1 MARLN
6 EPPVSADSIDTLR
19 RKLLRQNRD
28 LAKANAAH
36 LVKIRNLE
44 ADYARFMSEN
54 LSLNSKIIELQTEL
68 ENNNARR
75 IADHALDVRARVEAQ
90 LMDCLSALSSLGQE
104 PPTKRHASPRGRRS
118 TRASL
123 PRSPP
128 ERRPPREF
136 IKDTEARALQ
146 EGRLPPIAENKSYP
160 RATLDADK
168 LHSREQILALCS
180 EAADSTDT
188 TDSPELG
195 PPPISRFVD
204 GESVNIG
211 SPSKSVETA
220 RSDTV
225 VPGSPAASPSLS
237 LSPSPAPPPPPA
249 VARPATRTEKNIHV
263 RPDPTPETESEEV
276 EAKRRPKET
285 PILPPVVPQVSAKAG
300 SKRKYSVG
308 EDTSK
313 TSQKTTDTPR
323 SRHDA
328 ERPVIGRE
336 LQNAKSLKELT
347 NQRKE
352 ARERLSAPVNPRKPL
367 SAKSTNDDVTSPI
380 KNTKVAA
387 AEGKAVADKPK
398 PRAARERAAQ
408 KIREAEVNADTNA
421 EPPTEEMIENPSS
434 PTPTVD
440 ILPST
445 EPVPV
450 EAALMSPASPEL
462 TSRMSLPSVRD
473 TPPPAD
479 ISSQG
484 ETSRPSRRARSAI
497 SYAEPNL
504 RDKMRRPTKELYD
517 AVSGQTRYLQRGG
530 SSKSD
535 SATPDATV
543 MDKRE
548 SNEGDTWGHMP
559 VAASSPATSPRRLET
574 SDELQLR
581 ELAPIMSRPDRK
593 KRSSSM
599 MSRSISETEAER
611 SARQAQTDPQGEVN
625 SGHPTPSPDREVDP
639 YDIISS
645 TPGSNRPSTADS
657 KENALPQ
664 RQSKSSRRLSSVVKE
679 DFKIDESDVS
689 GRPRA
694 SSSRKRASMAL
705 PKRSRV
711 DAEGSEDSSFESL
724 DGGELQDA
732 GSRVS
737 VRRRRS
743 MML

>member
-1 MARLN
+1 MVWY
-6 EPPVSADSIDTLR
+6 PVTDT
-19 RKLLRQNRD
+19 
-28 LAKANAAH
+28 
-36 LVKIRNLE
+36 
-44 ADYARFMSEN
+44 
-54 LSLNSKIIELQTEL
+54 
-68 ENNNARR
+68 
-75 IADHALDVRARVEAQ
+75 
-90 LMDCLSALSSLGQE
+90 
-104 PPTKRHASPRGRRS
+104 
-118 TRASL
+118 
-123 PRSPP
+123 
-128 ERRPPREF
+128 
-136 IKDTEARALQ
+136 
-146 EGRLPPIAENKSYP
+146 
-160 RATLDADK
+160 

-180 EAADSTDT
+180 EAADTTDT

-195 PPPISRFVD
+195 PPPMSRFVD

-211 SPSKSVETA
+211 SPSKSVEIE
-220 RSDTV
+220 RSETV
-225 VPGSPAASPSLS
+225 VHGSSAASPSP
-237 LSPSPAPPPPPA
+237 SPSPAPPPPAPA
-249 VARPATRTEKNIHV
+249 ARPTTRTEKNIHV
-263 RPDPTPETESEEV
+263 RPDPTPEIEPEEV
-276 EAKRRPKET
+276 EVKRRPKET
-285 PILPPVVPQVSAKAG
+285 PILPPVVGQVSAKAG

-313 TSQKTTDTPR
+313 TSQKATDTPR
-323 SRHDA
+323 SRNDA
-328 ERPVIGRE
+328 ERPVIGRD

-352 ARERLSAPVNPRKPL
+352 ARERLSAPVNPRRPL

-408 KIREAEVNADTNA
+408 KIREAEVNADTDA
-421 EPPTEEMIENPSS
+421 GPPTEETIQTPSS
-434 PTPTVD
+434 PTPVVD
-440 ILPST
+440 VLPST
-445 EPVPV
+445 ETVPV

-479 ISSQG
+479 ISSLG
-484 ETSRPSRRARSAI
+484 ETSRPSRRARAAI

-517 AVSGQTRYLQRGG
+517 AVAGQTRYLQRGG

-535 SATPDATV
+535 SATPDAIL
-543 MDKRE
+543 MDKDE
-548 SNEGDTWGHMP
+548 PGDGNAWEHLP
-559 VAASSPATSPRRLET
+559 VAASPSATSPRRLES
-574 SDELQLR
+574 SDEIQLR
-581 ELAPIMSRPDRK
+581 EIAPVMSRPERK

-611 SARQAQTDPQGEVN
+611 SARQAQTDLQGEAN

-639 YDIISS
+639 YEFISS
-645 TPGSNRPSTADS
+645 TPGSNGPRTADL
-657 KENALPQ
+657 KENTVTL

-679 DFKIDESDVS
+679 DFKLDESEVN

-724 DGGELQDA
+724 DGVELQDA

-737 VRRRRS
+737 MRRRRS